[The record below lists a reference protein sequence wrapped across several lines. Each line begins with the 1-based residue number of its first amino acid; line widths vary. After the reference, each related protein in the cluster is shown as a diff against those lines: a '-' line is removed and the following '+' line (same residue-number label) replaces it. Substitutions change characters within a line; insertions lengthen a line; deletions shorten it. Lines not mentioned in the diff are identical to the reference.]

1 VHDPDAVENI
11 RKPEEQIHM
20 NILNTIERKLGRY
33 AIKQLIVY
41 IVGINALIYML
52 RIGLPQSDAIGKLWL
67 DPQLIMQGEVWR
79 LITWIFIPPPASLIW
94 IFFIL
99 YFYYMIG
106 IGLEQE
112 WGSFR
117 FNIYYF
123 TGVAGTVLAAFII
136 GYGSTALYLNLSLFL
151 AFAYIYPDFEILLF
165 FILPV
170 KIKYLAWLNWAFI
183 AFTVITKPIP
193 EKVAA
198 LVSIS
203 NFFLF
208 FGSDI
213 VSTLKH
219 RGSAYKRRKGFSSSI
234 NAPLKKGFIHK
245 CTICGMTENDDITL
259 EFRYCSTCEGDHEYC
274 MKHLKAHEHI
284 KKV

>member
-1 VHDPDAVENI
+1 
-11 RKPEEQIHM
+11 M
-20 NILNTIERKLGRY
+20 NILNTLERKLGRY

-52 RIGLPQSDAIGKLWL
+52 RIGMPQSDAIGKLWL

-123 TGVAGTVLAAFII
+123 TGVAGTTLAAFII

-170 KIKYLAWLNWAFI
+170 KVKYLAWLNWAFV

-198 LVSIS
+198 IVSIS

-213 VSTLKH
+213 VSTMRR
-219 RGSAYKRRKGFSSSI
+219 RGSAYHRRGTFKRAFQ
-234 NAPLKKGFIHK
+234 APAQKGFIHK
-245 CTICGMTENDDITL
+245 CTICGMTENDDITM

-284 KKV
+284 KKG